1 MNRFIYGLIFSW
13 VDLFDAIICALTLG
27 IYNPCNAMTFAA
39 WYARRNIRRSMT
51 K

>member
-13 VDLFDAIICALTLG
+13 VDLFDAVVCVVCLG
-27 IYNPCNAMTFAA
+27 MYNPCNAMTFAA
-39 WYARRNIRRSMT
+39 WYAKHEIARRIG